1 MKKQKVE
8 VENATKLKML
18 DQDNIDYKK
27 LRIALDLLHKQNN
40 ENNVDDKI
48 DVVEVVEENNTE
60 KENEFENN

>member
-40 ENNVDDKI
+40 ENNVVDKI